1 MKEKYKQA
9 LMDMAER
16 FGQTSESTRL
26 KVGCLI
32 VKNDSV
38 ISMGVN
44 GSPKGFHTNI
54 CEDGEGNTAWYVRHA
69 EQAALDKLVRST
81 ESAEGATMFV
91 SHSCCKH
98 CALRIVDAGIKKVY
112 YRHHY
117 RDHSGVQYLQD
128 NGVDVEQ
135 I

>member
-1 MKEKYKQA
+1 MKSKYKLA
-9 LMDMAER
+9 IMDMAER

-44 GSPKGFHTNI
+44 GSPKGFHTNV
-54 CEDGEGNTAWYVRHA
+54 CEDEEGNTAWYVRHA

-98 CALRIVDAGIKKVY
+98 CALRIVDAGINKVY
-112 YRHHY
+112 YRYQY
-117 RDHSGVQYLQD
+117 RDNSGVQYLKQ
-128 NGVDVEQ
+128 NGVEVEQ
-135 I
+135 V